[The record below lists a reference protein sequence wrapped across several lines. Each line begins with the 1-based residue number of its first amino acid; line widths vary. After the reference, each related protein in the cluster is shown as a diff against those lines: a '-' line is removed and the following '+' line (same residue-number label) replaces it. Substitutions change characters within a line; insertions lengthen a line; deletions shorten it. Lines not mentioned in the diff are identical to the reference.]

1 MLTELDTADCA
12 FPGDAFTSIAG
23 LKGRYEDSDN
33 VVTSFYV
40 PLLTN
45 AVKYDRVSG
54 YFTSGSLALLARGL
68 SAFVH
73 RPDAT
78 VRLIVGGQL
87 ADNDVEAIEHG
98 ADLIT
103 QVNARILESDF
114 WEDLSEANDL
124 RRGLLAWL
132 LANGR
137 LEMKVGLLAHQG
149 KPVPQTET
157 SRYFHHKFG
166 VFEDDAGHRV
176 AFDGSNNETV
186 HGLGDHGNGESFS
199 VFRSWRTEGWDD
211 NGEPIVAQFDR
222 FWNASGPIAGT
233 WVIVPIDDAVEQK
246 LLQLAPPVMPDA
258 AWLDE
263 FDEDDV
269 VGAPEAEN
277 EPDQIAVTDNPSPGV
292 NESELAELLAL
303 RDAPTT
309 GRFTAALSATATP
322 FPHQSAT
329 IERAVNTFPRSYL
342 YGDEVGLG
350 KTVELGLT
358 LRELLLAG
366 TIERALILPPAAVIT
381 QWQDELSDL
390 MNLDVPRWEN
400 GQWIYADGTSLPAAP
415 GDPWSSD
422 KPVVLVTSHLARRS
436 EHLDRICAQ
445 KWDVVIVDE
454 AHHARRRE
462 GKATGTPNHLLRL
475 LQGMRDADS
484 YQALYLASATPMQ
497 MYPHEAWDLI
507 ELFGL
512 PDAWAESPDPF
523 TKYFTYIGADWTS
536 RTLPYVAT
544 LVQAHFSDND
554 VVEHPSVNEMVMAK
568 AKELPAN
575 QKALLSRG
583 GKVDLRR
590 KFVPGG
596 GSHGPLAQI
605 RTAFDIELDTQ
616 ALVGAWLQ
624 ANNPMRDRVFR
635 NTRQTL
641 RAYRDQGLWPAE
653 ATIPNRHPVDVI
665 KRMTKAEEDL
675 YCRVQQYILTKY
687 DQAAQLGGKEQN
699 ALGFI
704 LTVYRRRLT
713 SSFHAIAESLRR
725 RVEGLED
732 EDLRTGRL
740 FDADDT
746 IEEGAADHAE
756 IDSAIKAAA
765 TDDELVI
772 LRQLVSDLSEHAA
785 GDESKMFWLRESLKS
800 AFETHGLTSA
810 LIFTQYADTM
820 HYIRD
825 RLNATYSGRVI
836 GYSSSGGTL
845 WDPVANVW
853 QELSKDEVKERFRS
867 DEPHILVGTDTLAEG
882 LNLQTCGWLVNWDM
896 PWNFTRVEQR
906 IGRIDRISGH
916 ENVYI
921 TNFFYDQTVEAK
933 VYKKL
938 RDTIGGFDAIVGIS
952 QPVLEDLADVVGGAV
967 GLDDICDDAER
978 ASQLQGALV
987 IPDGPALD
995 VSVANLVDA
1004 AQDAAAAALAQLDAD
1019 PATATQLG
1027 SIAGWT
1033 AAVPLSDLEHALTSS
1048 SLTAHLFGPGPLDGS
1063 YELRLGDSTHLVT
1076 FDRVLARERSP
1087 RIQLLTWGTPVLDGL
1102 FDSLPEWRA
1111 ENYTYRELLD
1121 MPERSVE
1128 VESHISV

>member
-1 MLTELDTADCA
+1 MLTRPDTADGA
-12 FPGDAFTSIAG
+12 APGDAFTNIDG

-40 PLLTN
+40 PLLTR
-45 AVKYDRVSG
+45 AVKYDRASG

-98 ADLIT
+98 ADLVA

-137 LEMKVGLLAHQG
+137 LEMKVGLLAHHG

-186 HGLGDHGNGESFS
+186 HGLGDRGNGESFS
-199 VFRSWRTEGWDD
+199 VFRSWRTEAWED

-222 FWNASGPIAGT
+222 FWNATGPVAGK

-258 AWLDE
+258 SWLDE
-263 FDEDDV
+263 FPEDEDGGTSGPAAD
-269 VGAPEAEN
+269 PEQPA
-277 EPDQIAVTDNPSPGV
+277 ITDDPIPGMG
-292 NESELAELLAL
+292 ERELAELLAL

-366 TIERALILPPAAVIT
+366 TIDRALILPPAGVIT

-390 MNLDVPRWEN
+390 MNLDVPRWGN
-400 GQWIYADGTSLPAAP
+400 GQWIYPDGSSRPAAP
-415 GDPWSSD
+415 GDPWSTD

-436 EHLDRICAQ
+436 EHLDRISAQ

-462 GKATGTPNHLLRL
+462 GKATGTPNNLLRL

-484 YQALYLASATPMQ
+484 YQALYLATATPMQ
-497 MYPHEAWDLI
+497 MHPHEAWDLI

-512 PDAWAESPDPF
+512 PDAWAESPEPF
-523 TKYFTYIGADWTS
+523 TKYFTYIGGDWTT
-536 RTLPYVAT
+536 RTLPYVAS
-544 LVQAHFSDND
+544 LVQAHFSDD
-554 VVEHPSVNEMVMAK
+554 DAVEHAAVNEMVLAK

-575 QKALLSRG
+575 QKALLTRG
-583 GKVDLRR
+583 GKVDIRR
-590 KFVPGG
+590 KFVPVG
-596 GSHGPLAQI
+596 GSQGPLVQI
-605 RTAFDIELDTQ
+605 RTAFASDPDTQ

-641 RAYRDQGLWPAE
+641 RAYRDQGLWPVE
-653 ATIPNRHPVDVI
+653 ATIPVRHPVDVI
-665 KRMTKAEEDL
+665 ERMTKAEEDL

-687 DQAAQLGGKEQN
+687 DQAEQLGGKEQN

-713 SSFHAIAESLRR
+713 SSFQAIAESLRR

-732 EDLRTGRL
+732 EDLTTGRL
-740 FDADDT
+740 LDADDT
-746 IEEGAADHAE
+746 IEEGAADSAE
-756 IDSAIKAAA
+756 IDAAIKAAA
-765 TDDELVI
+765 TDDELLL
-772 LRQLVSDLSEHAA
+772 LRQLVADLSEHAA
-785 GDESKMFWLRESLKS
+785 GDESKMFWLRDSLKK
-800 AFETHGLTSA
+800 AFEAHGLTSA

-825 RLNATYSGRVI
+825 RLNTTYSGRVI
-836 GYSSSGGTL
+836 GYSSAGGTL
-845 WDPVANVW
+845 WDPVAKVW
-853 QELSKDEVKERFRS
+853 QELSKDEVKDRFRS
-867 DEPHILVGTDTLAEG
+867 EVPHILVGTDTLAEG

-952 QPVLEDLADVVGGAV
+952 QPVLEDLAHVVGGAV
-967 GLDDICDDAER
+967 GLDDICDNTGR
-978 ASQLQGALV
+978 AAHVHRTLD

-995 VSVANLVDA
+995 ASVANIINA
-1004 AQDAAAAALAQLDAD
+1004 AQDAAAAALAQLDGD
-1019 PATATQLG
+1019 PATSTQLG

-1033 AAVPLSDLEHALTSS
+1033 AAVPLADLKRGLTSS
-1048 SLTAHLFGPGPLDGS
+1048 SITAHRFGPGPLDGS
-1063 YELRLGDSTHLVT
+1063 YELRLGDRTHLVT
-1076 FDRVLARERSP
+1076 FDRVVAREHSP
-1087 RIQLLTWGTPVLDGL
+1087 RIQLLTWGTPVLNEL
-1102 FDSLPEWRA
+1102 FDSLPGWQTET
-1111 ENYTYRELLD
+1111 YTYRELLG
-1121 MPERSVE
+1121 MPERSGE
-1128 VESHISV
+1128 VESDTAM

>member
-1 MLTELDTADCA
+1 
-12 FPGDAFTSIAG
+12 
-23 LKGRYEDSDN
+23 
-33 VVTSFYV
+33 
-40 PLLTN
+40 
-45 AVKYDRVSG
+45 
-54 YFTSGSLALLARGL
+54 
-68 SAFVH
+68 
-73 RPDAT
+73 
-78 VRLIVGGQL
+78 
-87 ADNDVEAIEHG
+87 
-98 ADLIT
+98 
-103 QVNARILESDF
+103 
-114 WEDLSEANDL
+114 
-124 RRGLLAWL
+124 
-132 LANGR
+132 
-137 LEMKVGLLAHQG
+137 
-149 KPVPQTET
+149 
-157 SRYFHHKFG
+157 
-166 VFEDDAGHRV
+166 
-176 AFDGSNNETV
+176 
-186 HGLGDHGNGESFS
+186 
-199 VFRSWRTEGWDD
+199 
-211 NGEPIVAQFDR
+211 
-222 FWNASGPIAGT
+222 
-233 WVIVPIDDAVEQK
+233 
-246 LLQLAPPVMPDA
+246 LQLAPPVMPDA

-263 FDEDDV
+263 FPVDEDGETPDT
-269 VGAPEAEN
+269 EN
-277 EPDQIAVTDNPSPGV
+277 DPDQTAITDDPIPGV
-292 NESELAELLAL
+292 DERELAELLAL

-390 MNLDVPRWEN
+390 MNLDVPRWGN
-400 GQWIYADGTSLPAAP
+400 GQWIYPDGSSRPAAP
-415 GDPWSSD
+415 GDPWSTD

-436 EHLDRICAQ
+436 EHLDRISAQ

-462 GKATGTPNHLLRL
+462 GKATGTPNNLLRL
-475 LQGMRDADS
+475 LQGMRDAGS
-484 YQALYLASATPMQ
+484 YRALYLASATPMQ
-497 MYPHEAWDLI
+497 MHPHEAWDLI

-512 PDAWAESPDPF
+512 PDAWADSSDPF
-523 TKYFTYIGADWTS
+523 MKYFTYIGGDWTL
-536 RTLPYVAT
+536 RTLPYVAS
-544 LVQAHFSDND
+544 LVQAYFSDD
-554 VVEHPSVNEMVMAK
+554 EAVENAAVNEMVLAR
-568 AKELPAN
+568 AKELPTN
-575 QKALLSRG
+575 QKALLTRG
-583 GKVDLRR
+583 GKTDLRQ
-590 KFVPGG
+590 KFVNSGG
-596 GSHGPLAQI
+596 THGPLSQI
-605 RTAFDIELDTQ
+605 RTTFADDRDTQ
-616 ALVGAWLQ
+616 ALIGAWLH

-641 RAYRDQGLWPAE
+641 RAYRDQGLWPVE
-653 ATIPNRHPVDVI
+653 ATIPVRHPVDVI
-665 KRMTKAEEDL
+665 KRMTKDEEAL

-732 EDLRTGRL
+732 EDLTSGRL
-740 FDADDT
+740 LDADDT
-746 IEEGAADHAE
+746 IEEGAADHDE
-756 IDSAIKAAA
+756 IDAAIKAAA
-765 TDDELVI
+765 TDGELLF
-772 LRQLVSDLSEHAA
+772 LRQLVSDLAEHAA
-785 GDESKMFWLRESLKS
+785 GDESKMFWLRDSLKQ
-800 AFETHGLTSA
+800 AFEAHGLTSA

-825 RLNATYSGRVI
+825 RLNTTYSGRVI
-836 GYSSSGGTL
+836 GYSSAGGTL
-845 WDPVANVW
+845 WDPAAKRW

-867 DEPHILVGTDTLAEG
+867 EEPHILVGTDTLAEG

-967 GLDDICDDAER
+967 GLDDICDNTGR
-978 ASQLQGALV
+978 TASVQGTLD

-995 VSVANLVDA
+995 ASVARIINAAHDA
-1004 AQDAAAAALAQLDAD
+1004 SATALAQLDGD
-1019 PATATQLG
+1019 PATATQLS

-1033 AAVPLSDLEHALTSS
+1033 AAVPLAELERALTSS
-1048 SLTAHLFGPGPLDGS
+1048 PITARRFSAGPLDGT
-1063 YELRLGDSTHLVT
+1063 YKLRLGGRSHLVT
-1076 FDRVLARERSP
+1076 FDRVVARDYSP
-1087 RIQLLTWGTPVLDGL
+1087 LIQLLTWGTPVLDEL
-1102 FDSLPEWRA
+1102 FDSLPRWQIET
-1111 ENYTYRELLD
+1111 YSYRELLD
-1121 MPERSVE
+1121 LPEPSGVE
-1128 VESHISV
+1128 PETAL